1 MKDRAGRNGGLLR
14 ALGAHPQTLAGAP
27 ATSAAAFRAD
37 ETVRPTQLAQVFAAG
52 DVVGKPGLELLVGA
66 RVVDPTDGPR
76 LRWHGPQ
83 FTALKQICRTH
94 NRPAVSRAEHLHES
108 PARTAPA

>member
-27 ATSAAAFRAD
+27 ATSAAAVRAD

-66 RVVDPTDGPR
+66 GVVDPTDGPR
-76 LRWHGPQ
+76 RRWHGPQ
-83 FTALKQICRTH
+83 FTALKQICRSYVRTTT
-94 NRPAVSRAEHLHES
+94 ATTGSRA
-108 PARTAPA
+108 